1 MTGVATTPNNVA
13 NMIAMRSAGWT
24 VSAIAN
30 YTGSSPATINRYLIK
45 HKAKKGVLTEQAIE
59 DAKALLLAQTSG
71 DIAQR
76 ISSVLE
82 DDYALFLQIRN
93 ATSIAVDALIH
104 DTTLPSHYTL
114 RGLAAAAVTMTAT
127 QTCIRKTFQIDDM
140 APAQLDIPVLIV
152 SELTINQIEEL
163 RAQQKAISIEHGEVN
178 HLSILEAETNNDVI
192 EEG

>member
-45 HKAKKGVLTEQAIE
+45 HKAKKGALTEQAIE

-127 QTCIRKTFQIDDM
+127 QACIRKTFQIDDM
-140 APAQLDIPVLIV
+140 APAQLDIPVLVV

-163 RAQQKAISIEHGEVN
+163 RAQQKAISIEHGFSFG
-178 HLSILEAETNNDVI
+178 HKKALRLHAEK
-192 EEG
+192 